1 MFFIRNLGSIDTR
14 EARRF
19 ARSLLLVV
27 VAAAAA
33 CAKVPP
39 EAPAPAGD
47 LNVKGAA
54 EQIASDF
61 QKQLGATTT
70 RTIVIDPVRDRA
82 SGQQTGVSVR
92 VETDL
97 GPALSAIKGIT
108 LLPFDSTGASKARYI
123 VTGLVSP
130 GEQADSYTLTV
141 ALSDRQSGLVVAQS
155 AARFVEAGL
164 DSKPTRFFAES
175 PVLVRDR
182 SNEGYTKTTETPAGR
197 AADPLYISQ
206 VETSALLAEALA
218 AYNAENWDKA
228 LASYTAVSK
237 RTDGQQLRTF
247 NGLYLTNIRLGRTAG
262 AEAAFAK
269 IAQLGLETNNLAV
282 KLLFRAGSATD
293 FWPGRDYADV
303 YPIWIRQ
310 LARAM
315 QASGSCLNV
324 VGHTSRSGSEA
335 VNDRLSLQRAETV
348 KRLLET
354 SVRTLAARLKASGVG
369 YRENIIGT
377 GSDDERDAIDRR
389 VEFKV
394 VDCPR

>member
-1 MFFIRNLGSIDTR
+1 MRGHIGGAADLVLVARNQHAVPGRDQVRFDEIGAVGDLLGDR
-14 EARRF
+14 VADRLD
-19 ARSLLLVV
+19 ALVV
-27 VAAAAA
+27 
-33 CAKVPP
+33 
-39 EAPAPAGD
+39 D
-47 LNVKGAA
+47 
-54 EQIASDF
+54 
-61 QKQLGATTT
+61 
-70 RTIVIDPVRDRA
+70 
-82 SGQQTGVSVR
+82 
-92 VETDL
+92 ET
-97 GPALSAIKGIT
+97 
-108 LLPFDSTGASKARYI
+108 
-123 VTGLVSP
+123 
-130 GEQADSYTLTV
+130 E
-141 ALSDRQSGLVVAQS
+141 
-155 AARFVEAGL
+155 
-164 DSKPTRFFAES
+164 
-175 PVLVRDR
+175 
-182 SNEGYTKTTETPAGR
+182 
-197 AADPLYISQ
+197 
-206 VETSALLAEALA
+206 
-218 AYNAENWDKA
+218 
-228 LASYTAVSK
+228 
-237 RTDGQQLRTF
+237 
-247 NGLYLTNIRLGRTAG
+247 
-262 AEAAFAK
+262 